1 MKFYQS
7 NFISNILIFAIG
19 LLFIIMPTALTG
31 SSMNSTYSL
40 YPDLFLCFI
49 FATAI
54 NIPRITNLYSILL
67 LLLFSDVLHMKP
79 IGLFTM
85 LMLTSFIV
93 IQRYSKQ
100 IEKLSFF
107 IHYFIFFI
115 VISCVQLLNIFLH
128 QLFFMPKLS
137 LLTVLNQT
145 IFTLICYPLFDIPY
159 KLLTANK
166 R

>member
-19 LLFIIMPTALTG
+19 LIFIIMPTALTG

-85 LMLTSFIV
+85 LVLTSFIV

>member
-1 MKFYQS
+1 MKFYKS
-7 NFISNILIFAIG
+7 NFISNILVFAVG
-19 LLFIIMPTALTG
+19 LLFIITPTALTG
-31 SSMNSTYSL
+31 SNMNSIYSL

-49 FATAI
+49 FATTL
-54 NIPRITNLYSILL
+54 NIPRITNLYSILV
-67 LLLFSDVLHMKP
+67 LLLFSDILHMKP
-79 IGLFTM
+79 LGLFTM
-85 LMLTSFIV
+85 LVLTSFIV

-100 IEKLSFF
+100 IEKLSFL

-159 KLLTANK
+159 KLITANNK
-166 R
+166 

>member
-1 MKFYQS
+1 MKIYKS
-7 NFISNILIFAIG
+7 NFISNILVFAVG
-19 LLFIIMPTALTG
+19 LLFIIIPTALTG
-31 SSMNSTYSL
+31 SNINSIYSL

-49 FATAI
+49 FATTL
-54 NIPRITNLYSILL
+54 NIPRITNLYSILV
-67 LLLFSDVLHMKP
+67 LLLFSDILHMKP

-85 LMLTSFIV
+85 LVLTSFIV

-115 VISCVQLLNIFLH
+115 VISCVQLLNVFLH

-159 KLLTANK
+159 KLLGK
-166 R
+166 K

>member
-85 LMLTSFIV
+85 LVLTSFIV

>member
-49 FATAI
+49 FATVI

-85 LMLTSFIV
+85 LVLTSFIV

>member
-7 NFISNILIFAIG
+7 NFISNILVFAIG

-49 FATAI
+49 FATTI

-85 LMLTSFIV
+85 LVLTSFIV

-159 KLLTANK
+159 KLFTANK

>member
-1 MKFYQS
+1 MKFYKS
-7 NFISNILIFAIG
+7 NFISNILVFAVG
-19 LLFIIMPTALTG
+19 LLFIIIPTALTG
-31 SSMNSTYSL
+31 SNMNSIYSF

-49 FATAI
+49 FATTL
-54 NIPRITNLYSILL
+54 NIPRITNLYSILV
-67 LLLFSDVLHMKP
+67 LLLFSDILHMKP
-79 IGLFTM
+79 LGLFTM
-85 LMLTSFIV
+85 LVLTSFIV

-100 IEKLSFF
+100 IEKLSFI

-145 IFTLICYPLFDIPY
+145 IFTLIFYPLFDIPY
-159 KLLTANK
+159 KLITTNK

>member
-1 MKFYQS
+1 MKFYKS
-7 NFISNILIFAIG
+7 NFISNIFVFAVG
-19 LLFIIMPTALTG
+19 LLFIIIPTALTG
-31 SSMNSTYSL
+31 SNMNSIYSL

-49 FATAI
+49 FATTL
-54 NIPRITNLYSILL
+54 NIPRITNLYSILV
-67 LLLFSDVLHMKP
+67 LLLFSDILHMKP

-85 LMLTSFIV
+85 LVLTSFIV

-100 IEKLSFF
+100 IEKLSFL
-107 IHYFIFFI
+107 IHYFIFLI

-145 IFTLICYPLFDIPY
+145 IFTLIFYPLFDIPY
-159 KLLTANK
+159 KLITAKK

>member
-1 MKFYQS
+1 MKLYQS
-7 NFISNILIFAIG
+7 NFISNILVFAIG

-85 LMLTSFIV
+85 LVLTSFIV

>member
-7 NFISNILIFAIG
+7 NFISNILVFAIG
-19 LLFIIMPTALTG
+19 ILFIIMPTALTG
-31 SSMNSTYSL
+31 SSINSTYSL

-49 FATAI
+49 FATTI

-85 LMLTSFIV
+85 LVLTSFIV

>member
-7 NFISNILIFAIG
+7 NFISNILVFAIG

-31 SSMNSTYSL
+31 SSMNSTYSF

-49 FATAI
+49 FATTI
-54 NIPRITNLYSILL
+54 NIPKITNLYSILL

-85 LMLTSFIV
+85 LVLTSFIV

>member
-7 NFISNILIFAIG
+7 NFISNILVFAIG
-19 LLFIIMPTALTG
+19 LLFIITPTALTG

-54 NIPRITNLYSILL
+54 NIPIIINLYSILL

-85 LMLTSFIV
+85 LVLTSFIV

>member
-1 MKFYQS
+1 MLYFCYRYKYSKNNKPIF
-7 NFISNILIFAIG
+7 NFVTFA
-19 LLFIIMPTALTG
+19 
-31 SSMNSTYSL
+31 
-40 YPDLFLCFI
+40 
-49 FATAI
+49 
-54 NIPRITNLYSILL
+54 
-67 LLLFSDVLHMKP
+67 FSDVLHMKP

-85 LMLTSFIV
+85 LVLTSFIV

-159 KLLTANK
+159 KLLTAHK

>member
-1 MKFYQS
+1 MKFYKS
-7 NFISNILIFAIG
+7 NFISNILVFAVG
-19 LLFIIMPTALTG
+19 LLFIITPTALTG
-31 SSMNSTYSL
+31 SNINSIYSL

-49 FATAI
+49 FATTL
-54 NIPRITNLYSILL
+54 NIPRVINLYSILV
-67 LLLFSDVLHMKP
+67 LLLFSDILHMKP

-85 LMLTSFIV
+85 LVLTSFIV

>member
-7 NFISNILIFAIG
+7 NFISNILVFAVG

-31 SSMNSTYSL
+31 SNMNSIYSL

-49 FATAI
+49 FATTI
-54 NIPRITNLYSILL
+54 NIPRKTNLYSILL

-85 LMLTSFIV
+85 LVLTSFIV

-100 IEKLSFF
+100 IENLSFF

-115 VISCVQLLNIFLH
+115 VISCIQLLNIFLH

>member
-49 FATAI
+49 FATTL

-79 IGLFTM
+79 LGLFTM
-85 LMLTSFIV
+85 LVLTSFIV

-159 KLLTANK
+159 KLLKADK

>member
-7 NFISNILIFAIG
+7 NFISNILVFAIG

-85 LMLTSFIV
+85 LVLTSFIV

-115 VISCVQLLNIFLH
+115 MISCVQLLNIFLH

>member
-1 MKFYQS
+1 MKFYKS
-7 NFISNILIFAIG
+7 NFISNILVFAVG
-19 LLFIIMPTALTG
+19 LLFIIIPTALTG
-31 SSMNSTYSL
+31 SNMNSIYSL

-49 FATAI
+49 FATTL
-54 NIPRITNLYSILL
+54 NIPRITNLYSILV
-67 LLLFSDVLHMKP
+67 LLLFSDILHMKP

-85 LMLTSFIV
+85 LVLTSFIV

-100 IEKLSFF
+100 IEKLSFL

-115 VISCVQLLNIFLH
+115 VISCIQLLNIFLH

-145 IFTLICYPLFDIPY
+145 IFTLIFYPLFDIPY
-159 KLLTANK
+159 KLIAANNK
-166 R
+166 